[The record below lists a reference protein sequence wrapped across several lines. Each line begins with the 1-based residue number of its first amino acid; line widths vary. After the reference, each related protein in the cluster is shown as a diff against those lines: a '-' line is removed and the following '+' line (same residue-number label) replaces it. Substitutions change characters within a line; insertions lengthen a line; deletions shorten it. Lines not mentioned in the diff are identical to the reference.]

1 MRIRAGDLNRRIKI
15 RIPNFTRDNAGGIV
29 NTNFDEFEVSA
40 KYIPLTGKESVVGDQ
55 VAALIDAEFWIR
67 YRSDIGAGHEVEMD
81 GRIFDIYNANPI
93 NLREG
98 LRIQATERRQKQ

>member
-1 MRIRAGDLNRRIKI
+1 MRLRAGDLNRRIKI
-15 RIPNFTRDNAGGIV
+15 RIPNFARDNAGGIV
-29 NTNFDEFEVSA
+29 NTTFDEFEVSA
-40 KYIPLTGKESVVGDQ
+40 AYRPLAGKEVVSGDQ

-67 YRSDIGAGHEVEMD
+67 YRSGIGAGHEVEMD

-98 LRIQATERRQKQ
+98 LRIQATERRPKP